1 MSEAVKPKSFFR
13 RSFPFWLMLAIFSA
27 PFIAATFLYESGT
40 TFSLGK
46 AGNKGDLLSPV
57 RRIEPVQME
66 KLAGGS
72 INSEDLLGKW
82 TLVTVGSKA
91 CGDSCF
97 ENMYKMRQIRLA
109 TGRERARVNR
119 LYILSDE
126 NREKIATLLKDFDG
140 MMVVLGKP
148 AIIEAFRLKPTPW
161 QGVVEG
167 GIYIIDPMG
176 NFMMAYKSGFEAEG
190 ILKDL
195 QRLLKLSRI
204 G

>member
-1 MSEAVKPKSFFR
+1 
-13 RSFPFWLMLAIFSA
+13 MLAIFSA
-27 PFIAATFLYESGT
+27 PFIAATFLYEGGT

-46 AGNKGDLLSPV
+46 AGNKGDLISPV
-57 RRIEPVQME
+57 RRIDSVQME
-66 KLAGGS
+66 NLLGGS
-72 INSEDLLGKW
+72 INSDDLLGKW

-91 CGDSCF
+91 CGDACL

-109 TGRERARVNR
+109 TGRERSRVNR

-126 NREKIATLLKDFDG
+126 NRKQIATLLEDFDG
-140 MMVVLGKP
+140 MAVVLGESGT
-148 AIIEAFRLKPTPW
+148 IEAFNLKPTPW
-161 QGVVEG
+161 QGEIEG

-176 NFMMAYKSGFEAEG
+176 NFMMAYKPGFEAEG

-195 QRLLKLSRI
+195 KRLLKLSRI